1 MAAVTIC
8 SDFGPK
14 KIKFVTISIFPTYN
28 AKICS
33 NYFTIALI
41 SHAGKA
47 MVKILQARLQQYVT
61 VNFQMFK
68 LDLENAEEPNIKV
81 PTSAGSSEKRIP
93 ERHLFPLLL
102 TMPNPSTVW
111 ITTNYEKFLKRW
123 E

>member
-93 ERHLFPLLL
+93 ERHLFLLLL